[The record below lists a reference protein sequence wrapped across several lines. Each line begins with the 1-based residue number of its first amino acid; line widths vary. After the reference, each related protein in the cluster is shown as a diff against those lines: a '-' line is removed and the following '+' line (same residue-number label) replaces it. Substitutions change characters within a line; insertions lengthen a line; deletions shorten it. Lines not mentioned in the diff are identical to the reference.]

1 LKEEYSFLTGRKKSK
16 KEKTIHITM
25 LGALVYFKQRKLK
38 VNRKIFNDGKN
49 GINRLTLKIESTMI
63 YKKRK
68 NEKN

>member
-1 LKEEYSFLTGRKKSK
+1 
-16 KEKTIHITM
+16 M
-25 LGALVYFKQRKLK
+25 LDALVNRNEKKRK
-38 VNRKIFNDGKN
+38 VNRKIFNEGKN